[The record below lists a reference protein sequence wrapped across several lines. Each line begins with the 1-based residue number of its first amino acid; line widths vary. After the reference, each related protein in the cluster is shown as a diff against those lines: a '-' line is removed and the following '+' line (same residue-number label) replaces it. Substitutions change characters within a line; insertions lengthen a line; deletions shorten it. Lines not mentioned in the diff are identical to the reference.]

1 VDSDVLVVH
10 AVRNLYKEVY
20 LGSRKVSKRDKLGI
34 FAKIEVVLLETFTI
48 LIEAE
53 YAKPSVKLPILEKAR
68 TKIEIIKQ
76 LVRVTYE
83 IGTLTENQY
92 LRWQES
98 LQEISRMTSRWIDY
112 IATQNPPIK

>member
-1 VDSDVLVVH
+1 M
-10 AVRNLYKEVY
+10 RNLYKEVY

-34 FAKIEVVLLETFTI
+34 FAKIETALLETFII

-68 TKIEIIKQ
+68 TEIEIVKQ
-76 LVRVTYE
+76 LIRIAYE
-83 IGTLTENQY
+83 IGILTENQY

-98 LQEISRMTSRWIDY
+98 LQEISKMTSGWIKYLDH
-112 IATQNPPIK
+112 